1 MVLHVALQRV
11 QMSRASSA
19 SVVAG
24 NVSISVGT
32 EDTHLALLL
41 TCTTPL
47 AGPAP
52 APPIPAPTNLA
63 QVAAT

>member
-32 EDTHLALLL
+32 EDTHLALL
-41 TCTTPL
+41 TCTTPP